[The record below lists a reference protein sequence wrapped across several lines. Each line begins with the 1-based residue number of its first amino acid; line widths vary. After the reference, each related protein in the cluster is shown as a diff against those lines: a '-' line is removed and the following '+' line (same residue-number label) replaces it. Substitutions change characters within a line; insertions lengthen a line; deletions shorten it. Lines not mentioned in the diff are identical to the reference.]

1 MDAEMELSLHP
12 IGLIHSPFRDK
23 GETPIQ
29 AAFSQAEGT
38 VEVYPEYVAGLQDI
52 EGFSHII
59 LLYWFHRS
67 DGYRLVV
74 KPFMD
79 QVERGLFSIRYPARP
94 NPIGISV
101 VELVRRE
108 GNQLHVQGLDVL
120 DGTPL
125 LDIKPFV
132 PRFDHRENT
141 RVGWLTDKVV

>member
-1 MDAEMELSLHP
+1 MDADMELSLHP
-12 IGLIHSPFRDK
+12 IGLIHSPFLDQ

-141 RVGWLTDKVV
+141 RVGWLTDKIV

>member
-1 MDAEMELSLHP
+1 MELSLHP
-12 IGLIHSPFRDK
+12 IGLIHSPFRDQ

-29 AAFSQAEGT
+29 SAFSQAEGT

-141 RVGWLTDKVV
+141 RVGWLTDKIV

>member
-1 MDAEMELSLHP
+1 MDADMELSLHP
-12 IGLIHSPFRDK
+12 IGLIHSPFRDQ

-29 AAFSQAEGT
+29 SAFSQAEGT

-141 RVGWLTDKVV
+141 RVGWLTDKIV